1 MIKLVKLSPDTGVS
15 TTGGFPLANLQILTL
30 IPAWNEVDFIAPIVS
45 ATVINYHLLV
55 VDDGS
60 TDATAQVAAESGA
73 TVVSHK
79 KNMGKGIALLT
90 GFKWAIEKNYDLVIT
105 LDADGQH
112 DPQEI
117 PNFID
122 RYEHSGADLII
133 GRRDFRR
140 MPFPNNFANRIGSFL
155 LSLALRQRILDN
167 QSGFR
172 LHTKRLLQSLDLRA
186 TGFELEVELL
196 VMAVCKG
203 FQLDWVDI
211 RTIYGTG
218 KKSYFHPW
226 HDSLRFLKMVGFAY
240 RMRRTSGGVKRA

>member
-1 MIKLVKLSPDTGVS
+1 M
-15 TTGGFPLANLQILTL
+15 ANLKVLTL

-45 ATVINYHLLV
+45 AIVPHYALLV

-60 TDATAQVAAESGA
+60 TDATPQVAAELGA
-73 TVVSHK
+73 VVVSHK
-79 KNMGKGIALLT
+79 QNMGKGIALLS
-90 GFKWAIEKNYDLVIT
+90 GFQWAIDNGYDIVIT

-117 PNFID
+117 PRFIE
-122 RYEHSGADLII
+122 RYELCSADLII

-155 LSLALRQRILDN
+155 LSLALRQRIYDN
-167 QSGFR
+167 QSGYR
-172 LHTKRLLQSLDLRA
+172 LHTRRLLQSLDLQA
-186 TGFELEVELL
+186 TGFDLEVEM
-196 VMAVCKG
+196 VIMAVCNA
-203 FQLDWVDI
+203 FQLDWIDI

-226 HDSLRFLKMVGFAY
+226 HDSLRFLKMVGLAY
-240 RMRRTSGGVKRA
+240 RMRRKGGVMKRT

>member
-1 MIKLVKLSPDTGVS
+1 MIQLVKISPDAGVS
-15 TTGGFPLANLQILTL
+15 TTGGFPLANLQVLAL

-45 ATVINYHLLV
+45 ATVSNFPLLV

-60 TDATAQVAAESGA
+60 SDATAQVAEELGA
-73 TVVSHK
+73 TVVSHE
-79 KNMGKGIALLT
+79 KNMGKGTALVT
-90 GFKWAIEKNYDLVIT
+90 GFKWAIDNGYDLVIT

-112 DPQEI
+112 DPREI

-122 RYEHSGADLII
+122 RYELHGADLII

-155 LSLALRQRILDN
+155 LSLALRQRIFDN

-172 LHTKRLLQSLDLRA
+172 LHTRRLLQSLDLQA

-196 VMAVCKG
+196 VTAVCKG

-240 RMRRTSGGVKRA
+240 RMRRNSGGVKPA

>member
-1 MIKLVKLSPDTGVS
+1 MIKLVKLSPDASVS
-15 TTGGFPLANLQILTL
+15 MTGGFPLANLKVLTL

-45 ATVINYHLLV
+45 ATVPNYPLLV

-60 TDATAQVAAESGA
+60 SDATAQVAAELGA
-73 TVVSHK
+73 AVVSHK

-90 GFKWAIEKNYDLVIT
+90 GFKWAIDNGYDLVVT

-112 DPQEI
+112 DPREI
-117 PNFID
+117 PKFID
-122 RYEHSGADLII
+122 QYELHGADLII

-140 MPFPNNFANRIGSFL
+140 MPFPNNFANRIGTFL

-172 LHTKRLLQSLDLRA
+172 LHTRRLLESRDLKA
-186 TGFELEVELL
+186 TGFELLLVKL

-240 RMRRTSGGVKRA
+240 RMRRKSTVMKRA